1 MINRVK
7 AWSKKWNEK
16 GDNDVDTQV
25 YNEDSHTGKC
35 KPLVKTHRSACSA
48 ACDLVAFCPNVNNM
62 GLPAVTSPQKEHPSH
77 LGICTDCIIEAL
89 DKALRNNMSTLTKQ
103 PIPMLDLTKTLPA
116 MGPNHTCDYVDVF
129 MPELD
134 RKLVSTCPVPLLSLL
149 LLHHLQEQYRYLD
162 WSWFY
167 DDGFVILLESEHLLS
182 NHSQAA
188 SSRFTCLTSSVL
200 FPAGKWQ
207 PTWMSLSLKDGKIT
221 TSVFSKH
228 NHSYLPSS
236 SRHFPVVFKGCVQG
250 IGTGCI
256 WCAAKMMT

>member
-1 MINRVK
+1 
-7 AWSKKWNEK
+7 
-16 GDNDVDTQV
+16 
-25 YNEDSHTGKC
+25 
-35 KPLVKTHRSACSA
+35 
-48 ACDLVAFCPNVNNM
+48 
-62 GLPAVTSPQKEHPSH
+62 
-77 LGICTDCIIEAL
+77 
-89 DKALRNNMSTLTKQ
+89 MSTLTKQ